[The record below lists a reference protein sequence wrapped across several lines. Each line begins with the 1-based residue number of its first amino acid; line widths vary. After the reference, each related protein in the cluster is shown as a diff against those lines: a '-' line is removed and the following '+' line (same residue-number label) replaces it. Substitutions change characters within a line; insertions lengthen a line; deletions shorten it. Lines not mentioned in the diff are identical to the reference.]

1 MQVSSFMEKVI
12 KDTIENYNGKRLI
25 RNFGKKGF
33 LIEID
38 DEVALPS
45 KNGYIP
51 PSTEVIQDAIEKYCR
66 ENHHKLTYIR
76 LADPIV
82 FMIDDKEAYEAKPEL
97 FRRGIVPEFVV
108 RCTEFK

>member
-1 MQVSSFMEKVI
+1 MQE
-12 KDTIENYNGKRLI
+12 YNLFEIGKRII
-25 RNFGKKGF
+25 RNWGKKGF

-38 DEVALPS
+38 DMVAFPS
-45 KNGYIP
+45 KDGYIP
-51 PSTEVIQDAIEKYCR
+51 PSTEVMQATIEKYCE

-82 FMIDDKEAYEAKPEL
+82 FLLDGKEAYEARAEVL
-97 FRRGIVPEFVV
+97 RRGIVPEYVV